1 MSNYIPPPSGGL
13 NPSADHQAPQP
24 YPAAPSAVGQPNT
37 PHPAGRHGP
46 GTPPP
51 AYGSGYSSGAAN
63 KPRKSRTV
71 LVATITGIVALTV
84 GIALGSLSGDGEPV
98 GAANPSPMQPEEPV
112 EVPGAGEGD
121 ADVEPAGGAVEDSED
136 SESESAETVEPEEEP
151 TAEEGTRSNP
161 YPIGTEVGNEEW
173 TIVLGDPRES
183 GDEIQAE
190 NRYNDPADDGFEYY
204 IVPMTAT
211 YTGDETGQAA
221 WDLTVRFVG
230 SDGVTYDDRCGTIPD
245 PIRDVGELYE
255 GGVAE
260 GNVCLT
266 VPAGAGGLWTVTA
279 GWVGEPVF
287 FVAED

>member
-1 MSNYIPPPSGGL
+1 MESSTR
-13 NPSADHQAPQP
+13 Q
-24 YPAAPSAVGQPNT
+24 VG
-37 PHPAGRHGP
+37 HSP
-46 GTPPP
+46 GSTTR
-51 AYGSGYSSGAAN
+51 
-63 KPRKSRTV
+63 PRKSRTAR
-71 LVATITGIVALTV
+71 VASVTGIVALTV
-84 GIALGSLSGDGEPV
+84 GIVLGSLGGDSEPV
-98 GAANPSPMQPEEPV
+98 DAANPSPTQDEEPV
-112 EVPGAGEGD
+112 EVPDEGDGD
-121 ADVEPAGGAVEDSED
+121 ADVEPAGGAAEDSED
-136 SESESAETVEPEEEP
+136 PEPEPTETEEPEEEP

-161 YPIGTEVGNEEW
+161 YPIGTEVGNAEW
-173 TIVLGDPRES
+173 SIVLGEPRES

-266 VPAGAGGLWTVTA
+266 VPAGADGLWTVTA
-279 GWVGEPVF
+279 GWVGDPVF
-287 FVAED
+287 FVAGD